1 MFSKLVPVLVR
12 FLALTSAS
20 ILQDAGGQI
29 TRLSPVASRLPVNI
43 ANGEFTPRINA
54 SNGIRIQ
61 CDGEK
66 YGFNPNV
73 PDCQNARSFY
83 TRSSKLYTYGERH
96 SGHDINVFPLPYR
109 LMGDAALCYLEPVLI
124 DSALGIGTA
133 SINHLSN
140 AAFEL
145 ILQCAVR
152 QSKGGIAT
160 GIGGENIA
168 LVLGTYQP
176 DVQCRGTFD
185 AWDSCRSILGDM
197 PVLTRTE
204 IFGPEE
210 NPTVQ
215 VALPVSLQSS
225 DDKCAMRIFGKGR
238 ADATSWFK
246 LWEAVSAVY
255 SICLRHRMA
264 GNFRGL
270 GELGSIFITVT
281 AHKPQLGKLSAN
293 AVSIDDSLS
302 ET

>member
-109 LMGDAALCYLEPVLI
+109 LMGGILPQSFKYATSLYTQNEDADCLADAALCYLEPVLI

-160 GIGGENIA
+160 GIGTLQES
-168 LVLGTYQP
+168 
-176 DVQCRGTFD
+176 R
-185 AWDSCRSILGDM
+185 SC
-197 PVLTRTE
+197 
-204 IFGPEE
+204 
-210 NPTVQ
+210 
-215 VALPVSLQSS
+215 LPISQ
-225 DDKCAMRIFGKGR
+225 
-238 ADATSWFK
+238 
-246 LWEAVSAVY
+246 
-255 SICLRHRMA
+255 
-264 GNFRGL
+264 
-270 GELGSIFITVT
+270 
-281 AHKPQLGKLSAN
+281 
-293 AVSIDDSLS
+293 
-302 ET
+302 